1 MSESRH
7 ARHRRRLLAA
17 TGIGGVILALA
28 AQAPPVASAAGPE
41 PPLTPAELTPCREAR
56 VMRPAAA
63 TALPAIGEL
72 EAVLDEAGVVVGHE
86 LMLGDV
92 RLRLGPRAVGSG
104 AGQDRIVVGERA
116 AGATSLWMLNTRRGC
131 VVWQRNVPGLVY
143 DVGVDDAADDLL
155 LSSVEPGS
163 RRYLGQLR
171 MSIDTGVTN
180 AMLEGTCLTPCEPND
195 GTVPDPSFLP
205 AGAPRPVPFFG
216 AGGWP
221 KDTTLP
227 FDWVSSAKP
236 PDWAR
241 DPLLAAAG
249 DASTTTRSAGP
260 TFVYKATAPER
271 IRYTAA
277 FPDFCRSGIACAWR
291 NMPISWNIYVR
302 PQGTDFAWGTLRW
315 CQKTPGDGCFDLRRV
330 ALHEFGHVVGLDHP
344 ENHGYRLQ
352 PNDTVMQSVTPARPN
367 AGSSRHSFGPCDV
380 ASLQEVYDVPD
391 NRTLISTC
399 NTVATSLG
407 LASSRSSVAPG
418 GSVTLTATLRIVD
431 RDGLGKLGGAPLN
444 GRSVKLRYRRAGSDD
459 AWTAIWMASVGQGRY
474 EAVLQPQRDWELEA
488 IFKQPDDE
496 GLLESRSDVVIVRL
510 KEA

>member
-7 ARHRRRLLAA
+7 VRHRRRPLIVA
-17 TGIGGVILALA
+17 GIGGVILALA

-41 PPLTPAELTPCREAR
+41 PPLSPAELPGCREAR
-56 VMRPAAA
+56 VMRPAGGVE
-63 TALPAIGEL
+63 PSSSSL
-72 EAVLDEAGVVVGHE
+72 EAVLDEGGVVVGHE
-86 LMLGDV
+86 LALGDV
-92 RLRLGPRAVGSG
+92 RLRLGPRAIGT
-104 AGQDRIVVGERA
+104 AAAEERILVGERA
-116 AGATSLWMLNTRRGC
+116 SGATSLWLLNTRRSC
-131 VVWQRNVPGLVY
+131 VVWQREVPGLVY
-143 DVGVDDAADDLL
+143 EVDRDAVHGDLL
-155 LSSVEPGS
+155 LAAVEPGS

-195 GTVPDPSFLP
+195 GEVPDPALIP

-221 KDTTLP
+221 KGTTLP
-227 FDWVSSAKP
+227 FDWVSSARP
-236 PDWAR
+236 PEWAR
-241 DPLLAAAG
+241 DPLIAAAD
-249 DASTTTRSAGP
+249 DASTTTHAAGP
-260 TFVYKATAPER
+260 TFVFRTTAPER
-271 IRYTAA
+271 IRYSAA

-291 NMPISWNIYVR
+291 NMPISWSIYVR

-344 ENHGYRLQ
+344 ENHGYRLA
-352 PNDTVMQSVTPARPN
+352 PSDTVMQAVTPARPN

-391 NRTLISTC
+391 NRTPISAC
-399 NTVATSLG
+399 NTVATT
-407 LASSRSSVAPG
+407 LALSSSRGSVPPG
-418 GSVTLTATLRIVD
+418 GSVTLTATLRIAD

-444 GRSVKLRYRRAGSDD
+444 GRSVKLRYRRAGSEDS
-459 AWTAIWMASVGQGRY
+459 WTAIWMASVGQGRY

-488 IFKQPDDE
+488 VFKQPDDE
-496 GLLESRSDVVIVRL
+496 GLLDSRSDVITVRL